1 MPNSPYPKAP
11 RCPNCQR
18 EKPHIAAYGE
28 GVKAFDKEVRVV
40 VVSCYYCGHILGV
53 MPA

>member
-11 RCPNCQR
+11 RCPNCGR

-28 GVKAFDKEVRVV
+28 AVEAFGKEVSVV

-53 MPA
+53 IRA